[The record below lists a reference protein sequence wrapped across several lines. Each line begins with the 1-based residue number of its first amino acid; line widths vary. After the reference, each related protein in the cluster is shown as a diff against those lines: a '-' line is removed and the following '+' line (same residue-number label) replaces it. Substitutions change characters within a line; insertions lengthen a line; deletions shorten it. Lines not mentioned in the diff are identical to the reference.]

1 MRKRRLMSSLAVAAG
16 LGIGGLA
23 GVVLGVPGVSA
34 AQTTTTTPAAEDPG
48 TTTAPATPDAPAD
61 RPPKDDENCPNMG
74 GESDGTGSNRGAR
87 RRRRSGRL
95 PPRPPGRCRH
105 HRPVTDRDLAGP
117 DRVGS
122 QRPPGP
128 PGELAPGARR

>member
-34 AQTTTTTPAAEDPG
+34 AQTTTTAPAAEDPG

-61 RPPKDDENCPNMG
+61 RPPHDENCPNMG
-74 GESDGTGSNRGAR
+74 GESDGTGSNRGAGAGAEAAGFHR
-87 RRRRSGRL
+87 G
-95 PPRPPGRCRH
+95 PRGGV
-105 HRPVTDRDLAGP
+105 VTTGL
-117 DRVGS
+117 
-122 QRPPGP
+122 
-128 PGELAPGARR
+128 